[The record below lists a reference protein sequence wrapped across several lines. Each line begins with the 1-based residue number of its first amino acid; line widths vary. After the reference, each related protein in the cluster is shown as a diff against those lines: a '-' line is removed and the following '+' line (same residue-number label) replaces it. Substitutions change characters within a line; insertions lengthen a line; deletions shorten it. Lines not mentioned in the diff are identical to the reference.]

1 MSENEAEV
9 TEEMV
14 PESSDTVVVTDV
26 MSSDYPVS
34 TLRKPESIADIG
46 KEVMG
51 VHHVY
56 GFDTAR
62 RGNLHF
68 IEDDRIISVAGSF
81 IVFENIHT
89 GAKEFLTSIS
99 ETGIGC
105 VAVHPSRA
113 YFAVGGRGYQPSIY
127 IYSYPDL
134 KVLFFPIFS

>member
-1 MSENEAEV
+1 MSESEAEV
-9 TEEMV
+9 AEMV
-14 PESSDTVVVTDV
+14 PESSEEVIVSDA

-34 TLRKPESIADIG
+34 CLRKPESIADIG

-68 IEDDRIISVAGSF
+68 IEDDRIVSVAGSF
-81 IVFENIHT
+81 VVFENIST
-89 GAKEFLTSIS
+89 GEKEFLTSLA

-105 VAVHPSRA
+105 VAVHPTRT
-113 YFAVGGRGYQPSIY
+113 YFAVGGRGFQPSIY

-134 KVLFFPIFS
+134 KVFFELFCQL